1 MTKLSLFKKGIWK
14 TYLMSF
20 IIVFL
25 VSSVIII
32 SFFYLLISELFQKE
46 FSQSSLNM
54 ANQIRD
60 VMDIRIEELY
70 NLTFQMS
77 MEKSI
82 QNLLYAP
89 APLSPNSLIMV
100 PDTMKALHGY
110 SSANNFI
117 SYLCVYYNNSNSVI
131 TLEGKYEADYFF
143 KNVINYE
150 EFTEKEIVE
159 LLKESHN
166 REFTPLRKIKGN
178 NKVNG
183 NYITYIQSLPVGE
196 RNPIA
201 SIMMFIDE
209 KTLLSML
216 GEAMKVEEGQL
227 AIYSPKNDTLI
238 SHRPDLL
245 RKNKIVEQVKL
256 GEQTFSINDFNNL
269 KSIGAYSTSNKTDWK
284 YIVTLNYKLL
294 HRKIENI
301 RDLTVFIALI
311 SCIIGILMSIMMT
324 KYNYRPW
331 EVLLQYMDILR
342 SKEKDMSASEDN
354 EYSYVKNTLI
364 DILNEREKMRS
375 KIENNR
381 RYVGNQ
387 ILQNLCEGKK
397 ISEEILKSNNIIFPF
412 ESFKVITLRSSEPLD
427 YAQVTEGLLEKLN
440 KCYMENNIRFESFI
454 DKEILCIII
463 NYPREIIIE
472 NSFEALISN
481 IKPYVKEHIKGCVN
495 IGIGNSY
502 NGIEYLSNSYQES
515 RKSLEYSFLR
525 DSDDWVINYKE
536 VQNSNSLIPELTIDL
551 QMKLLFYTRSAN
563 YGLCSKLLDDFFSSL
578 TSQKNISIVD
588 VHYIY
593 YNLINVILQVCEELH
608 FPISDIFNRSREEI
622 LDVRRYNNISELI
635 ENIYNMYSV
644 LCRHVEENNISEGL
658 RKKIEHFINDNFADK
673 NLSLNEV
680 AEKLDI
686 SPSYLSRYIKKI
698 SDIGFGDYLNKI
710 RIEKSKVLLVESDK
724 NINEIADIVGYTSTN
739 SFIRSFKRVEG
750 LTPGKYKEYLCK
762 EY

>member
-1 MTKLSLFKKGIWK
+1 VLLKYKERLKLLPLERSWNMTKLSLFKKGIWK
-14 TYLMSF
+14 TYLISF

-150 EFTEKEIVE
+150 DFTEKEIVK

-166 REFTPLRKIKGN
+166 REFTPLRTIKGN

-256 GEQTFSINDFNNL
+256 GSRPFQLMI
-269 KSIGAYSTSNKTDWK
+269 
-284 YIVTLNYKLL
+284 
-294 HRKIENI
+294 
-301 RDLTVFIALI
+301 LI
-311 SCIIGILMSIMMT
+311 I
-324 KYNYRPW
+324 
-331 EVLLQYMDILR
+331 
-342 SKEKDMSASEDN
+342 
-354 EYSYVKNTLI
+354 
-364 DILNEREKMRS
+364 
-375 KIENNR
+375 
-381 RYVGNQ
+381 
-387 ILQNLCEGKK
+387 
-397 ISEEILKSNNIIFPF
+397 
-412 ESFKVITLRSSEPLD
+412 
-427 YAQVTEGLLEKLN
+427 
-440 KCYMENNIRFESFI
+440 
-454 DKEILCIII
+454 
-463 NYPREIIIE
+463 
-472 NSFEALISN
+472 
-481 IKPYVKEHIKGCVN
+481 
-495 IGIGNSY
+495 
-502 NGIEYLSNSYQES
+502 
-515 RKSLEYSFLR
+515 
-525 DSDDWVINYKE
+525 
-536 VQNSNSLIPELTIDL
+536 
-551 QMKLLFYTRSAN
+551 
-563 YGLCSKLLDDFFSSL
+563 
-578 TSQKNISIVD
+578 
-588 VHYIY
+588 
-593 YNLINVILQVCEELH
+593 
-608 FPISDIFNRSREEI
+608 
-622 LDVRRYNNISELI
+622 
-635 ENIYNMYSV
+635 
-644 LCRHVEENNISEGL
+644 
-658 RKKIEHFINDNFADK
+658 
-673 NLSLNEV
+673 
-680 AEKLDI
+680 
-686 SPSYLSRYIKKI
+686 
-698 SDIGFGDYLNKI
+698 
-710 RIEKSKVLLVESDK
+710 
-724 NINEIADIVGYTSTN
+724 
-739 SFIRSFKRVEG
+739 
-750 LTPGKYKEYLCK
+750 
-762 EY
+762 